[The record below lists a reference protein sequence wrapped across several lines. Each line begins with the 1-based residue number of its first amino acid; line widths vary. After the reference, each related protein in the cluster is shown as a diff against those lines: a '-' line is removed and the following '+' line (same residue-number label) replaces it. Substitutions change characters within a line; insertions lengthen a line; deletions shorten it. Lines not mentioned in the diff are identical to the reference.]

1 MLPISMVLLLALF
14 GCGDTKMIRRPEPV
28 LVTQPLAAALDQH
41 LAVEL
46 NAVIFRGGP
55 GSWAKNADWDEYL
68 ILVRNVGDESIE
80 IVGITVVD
88 SLGTRIE
95 PGLSRRQLGNGP
107 RKMKRRDKGEGLKV
121 KAGINGGVLVV
132 AGVGSD
138 RNHQSSDLWHSSRTL

>member
-1 MLPISMVLLLALF
+1 MLLISFVLLLALF
-14 GCGDTKMIRRPEPV
+14 GCGETKMIRRPEPV

-46 NAVIFRGGP
+46 DAGIFRGDP
-55 GSWAKNADWDEYL
+55 GSWAKNADWEEYL
-68 ILVRNVGDESIE
+68 NRVRNVADESIE

-95 PGLSRRQLGNGP
+95 PGLSRSQLVNAS
-107 RKMKRRDKGEGLKV
+107 RKTRRRYKGEGLKV
-121 KAGINGGVLVV
+121 KAGINGAVLVG

-138 RNHQSSDLWHSSRTL
+138 RNHQAGDLWHSSHML